1 MSKRELTPLQLM
13 DRDIMTSFRSRIWS
27 NFTKAVSEYKLI
39 DENDHIAVC
48 ISGGKDSMVLAKC
61 MQLLQRYSKVNFKL
75 TYMVMNPGYNEKNK
89 QKIIDNANKMGLPI
103 IMYETDI
110 FDVVDT

>member
-39 DENDHIAVC
+39 DENDHIA
-48 ISGGKDSMVLAKC
+48 SNTLEFAKK
-61 MQLLQRYSKVNFKL
+61 Y
-75 TYMVMNPGYNEKNK
+75 G
-89 QKIIDNANKMGLPI
+89 IDIN
-103 IMYETDI
+103 
-110 FDVVDT
+110 